1 VADESWI
8 ERPRVVRVRRS
19 SVVVDRAVRAID
31 AYSRHRTGRN
41 AALTAYYGF
50 LSVFP
55 MVLVLTTIL
64 GFVLQRWPTLQARI
78 IDSTM
83 ANIPIIGQTIGTDP
97 SALRGNTGLLVVGL
111 ALALWSSMRAFV
123 ALQTGLDDVYELA
136 PRERANF
143 ALHRLQAL
151 GGIGVIGLAQ
161 VLSAGINAVAA
172 LLSVSWMNQL
182 LLLLGSMAINT
193 AVLVYAYR
201 YICSATPPW
210 REVLPGSVVGGL
222 AFSVLQLV
230 GTQVVARAI
239 ANASPVYGTFASVIA
254 LTWWLG
260 LHSTIALGGAELNR
274 VLVTP

>member
-1 VADESWI
+1 VSDESWI
-8 ERPRVVRVRRS
+8 DRPRVVRVRRR
-19 SVVVDRAVRAID
+19 SVVVDRAARTAE

-64 GFVLQRWPTLQARI
+64 GFVLQRWPTLQERI

-83 ANIPIIGQTIGTDP
+83 GNIPIIGPTIGTDP
-97 SALRGNTGLLVVGL
+97 SALRGNTGVLVIGL
-111 ALALWSSMRAFV
+111 VLALWSSMRAFV
-123 ALQTGLDDVYELA
+123 ALQTGLDDVYELG
-136 PRERANF
+136 PRQRANF

-151 GGIGVIGLAQ
+151 GGIAVIGLAQ

-172 LLSVSWMNQL
+172 LVSVSWMNQV

-193 AVLVYAYR
+193 AVLVYTYR

-210 REVLPGSVVGGL
+210 GEVLPGAFVGGL
-222 AFSVLQLV
+222 AFSLLQLV

-239 ANASPVYGTFASVIA
+239 ANASPIYGTFASVIA

-260 LHSTIALGGAELNR
+260 LHSTIALGGAEMNR
-274 VLVTP
+274 VLATP